1 RRGGEALSIPVI
13 AAGDIFPDT
22 TRIDRG
28 HLVVGGCDMADLAAR
43 YGTPLYVFDEAS
55 ILARARGYRDA
66 LARSYPGASIV
77 CYASKAYSAPWIL
90 SLLADEGVGLDV
102 VSAGELF
109 VGAKVDFPRERIY
122 FHGNNKGE
130 DERLVAFAKE
140 MREERGVALREISPG
155 GGFGVRYT
163 TEDPAVKAADM
174 IGRVGAVVAAAAKKF
189 GFDPLPEVS
198 IEPGR
203 SMVANTA

>member
-1 RRGGEALSIPVI
+1 
-13 AAGDIFPDT
+13 
-22 TRIDRG
+22 
-28 HLVVGGCDMADLAAR
+28 
-43 YGTPLYVFDEAS
+43 
-55 ILARARGYRDA
+55 
-66 LARSYPGASIV
+66 
-77 CYASKAYSAPWIL
+77 
-90 SLLADEGVGLDV
+90 
-102 VSAGELF
+102 
-109 VGAKVDFPRERIY
+109 
-122 FHGNNKGE
+122 
-130 DERLVAFAKE
+130 

-203 SMVANTA
+203 SMVANTAIALYRVGSVKRIPGGRTYVAVDGGMADNIRPTAYGAKYSAVLAGRVDDTRTTDVAIAGKYCETGDILIQHIELPLPRVGELIAVPTAGAYHLSMASNYNMALRPAVVVVANGRSRLVRRRETFEDLLAPEIAGEAVKA